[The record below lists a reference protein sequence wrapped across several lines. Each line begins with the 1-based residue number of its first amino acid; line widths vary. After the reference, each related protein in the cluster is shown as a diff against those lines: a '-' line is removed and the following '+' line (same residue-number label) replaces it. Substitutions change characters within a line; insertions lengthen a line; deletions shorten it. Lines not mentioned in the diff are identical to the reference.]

1 MAKKF
6 MQMTTQE
13 LVESG
18 SDKAVAELER
28 RVAKTGSKFAKKA
41 LETMGV
47 GDTEDNALPPN
58 RVALE
63 QVVADSSST
72 PDLAALVAQVAKT
85 LGLEFPQPA
94 PAPAAKTRKVKT
106 VNVPPAFDE
115 PTLMAMS
122 RDQLKQLA
130 GVEPKKRTR
139 TATLVQMILANQ
151 EPKPQPKH
159 TTGEY
164 LTGIKGTKTL
174 TDDGII
180 LAILGASQKDDNG
193 EWLDEAAQ
201 HPASGAVGHGNTA
214 KEAMHALNDGLSH
227 QGYRIGWKS
236 NYFTKVDERSSDHL
250 VRTAKTRNRNTNKS
264 AVLTADIG

>member
-1 MAKKF
+1 MAKKY

-41 LETMGV
+41 LETLGAGGGITPATV
-47 GDTEDNALPPN
+47 DVP
-58 RVALE
+58 
-63 QVVADSSST
+63 VVADSST
-72 PDLAALVAQVAKT
+72 PDLEALVAAVAKT

-130 GVEPKKRTR
+130 GVEPKKRTH

-174 TDDGII
+174 TDDGVI
-180 LAILGASQKDDNG
+180 LTILGASQKDDDG
-193 EWLDEAAQ
+193 EWLDEAAP
-201 HPASGAVGHGNTA
+201 HPTSGTVGRGETA
-214 KEAMHALNDGLSH
+214 KEAMHALNDALAE

-236 NYFTKVDERSSDHL
+236 NYFLKVEGRNADHL
-250 VRTAKTRNRNTNKS
+250 LRNKQKARNRNTNK
-264 AVLTADIG
+264 